1 MRASQSLMVPRVP
14 ERPHAWELAHI
25 LSLSPQSVWESAD
38 SDLAPMNPL
47 GSGVIQRC
55 FSGTPLLPP
64 LSSRLGTTGDVEP
77 SACVVF
83 NIEAGGNEQSHSL
96 AAGR

>member
-1 MRASQSLMVPRVP
+1 
-14 ERPHAWELAHI
+14 ERSHAWELAHI

-38 SDLAPMNPL
+38 SGLAPTNPL
-47 GSGVIQRC
+47 GSGVIRRC

-96 AAGR
+96 APGR